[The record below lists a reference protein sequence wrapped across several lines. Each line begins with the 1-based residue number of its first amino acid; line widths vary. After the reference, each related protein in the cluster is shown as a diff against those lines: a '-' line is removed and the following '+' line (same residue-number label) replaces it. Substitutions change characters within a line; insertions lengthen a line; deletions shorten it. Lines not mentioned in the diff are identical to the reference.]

1 MGYFF
6 AIISHT
12 ESFSSTHPSSRWSY
26 SCCSTSASIVNSGS
40 SRNKDDTIS
49 GKDFLAFL
57 STNKTFADSVLSLV
71 W

>member
-26 SCCSTSASIVNSGS
+26 SCCSTSASIV
-40 SRNKDDTIS
+40 
-49 GKDFLAFL
+49 
-57 STNKTFADSVLSLV
+57 
-71 W
+71 